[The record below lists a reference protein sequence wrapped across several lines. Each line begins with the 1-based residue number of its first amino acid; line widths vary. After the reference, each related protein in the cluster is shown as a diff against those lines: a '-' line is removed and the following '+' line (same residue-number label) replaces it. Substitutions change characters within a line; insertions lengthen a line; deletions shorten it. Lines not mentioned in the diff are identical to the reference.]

1 QEVHEP
7 TGVVRVECCCDL
19 GFEAKTLSEVGR
31 VRGVGH
37 GVESSESRQEYR
49 RTGGRTAKGGHGAD
63 TSDKGRTAKGGQ
75 GADTSDKARI
85 ARLQETNG
93 LAGGR
98 AGGVFFHKRGRSI
111 GFEA

>member
-1 QEVHEP
+1 MEWNLVN
-7 TGVVRVECCCDL
+7 RD
-19 GFEAKTLSEVGR
+19 R
-31 VRGVGH
+31 N
-37 GVESSESRQEYR
+37 
-49 RTGGRTAKGGHGAD
+49 TGGQN
-63 TSDKGRTAKGGQ
+63 GRTAKGGQ

-111 GFEA
+111 GFEARGRWLGAASTVEVALGVKSALTIR